1 MSNQQPQ
8 HVEDAR
14 RIVDDAWREVLRGLY
29 TQQNLGLVPERL
41 PDLSATEASR
51 RSAVGAALIARLSKV
66 DAGVLPHDLALSLR
80 LVRFRAEI
88 WAREEQL
95 YWAASDPV
103 GLGYFGMFLPTA
115 YCGGFLFNFVHAIV
129 RSLRFTTSDDLDRCL
144 GLAADYARMIDQ
156 VSERTLGQAARGMRM
171 PVPQISATRALI
183 RAFRDRASDA
193 WNIPDD
199 RLVLLDSRR
208 FKDALGR
215 LISEQIVPAFDRL
228 LGLFDDDYVAK
239 APSGVGM
246 SQYPGGSEIY
256 DLLVRMHTTQ
266 NLTPQEVF
274 EAGLSRMARIG
285 DEMASVRCDAGFTG
299 DGRAF
304 LALMA
309 ANRRWRADSVEGIA
323 GFFQRYIDR
332 LRPRLGEL
340 FHGEV
345 PIPYGVEPLPEALQ
359 GSMTFGYYDAPR
371 PDRQKGVYL
380 FNRANLSNQPLHS
393 IAALTYHELV
403 PGHHLHLSS
412 QHRNES
418 LHEFRRHGFVN
429 AYNEGWAEY
438 AATLAGEAGMYQE
451 PEERYGRLVM
461 DAFLTSRLV
470 VDTGMNSL
478 GWSLEQAR
486 EYMRTHSGMSETEIL
501 SETLRYSCDLPAQAL
516 AYKLGDTYIL
526 DLRAKMR
533 AALGASFD
541 IRDFHSAVLGPGSLA
556 LADLAWHLEH
566 ETNRLLPH

>member
-95 YWAASDPV
+95 YWTASDPV

-129 RSLRFTTSDDLDRCL
+129 RSLRFATSDDLDRCL

-266 NLTPQEVF
+266 DLTPQEVF
-274 EAGLSRMARIG
+274 EAGLSRMARIE
-285 DEMASVRCDAGFTG
+285 DEMASVRRDAGFTG

-304 LALMA
+304 LAVTA
-309 ANRRWRADSVEGIA
+309 ANRRWRADSIQGIA

-332 LRPRLGEL
+332 LRPSLGEL

-533 AALGASFD
+533 AALGAGFD
-541 IRDFHSAVLGPGSLA
+541 IRDFHGAVLGPGSLP

-566 ETNRLLPH
+566 ETSRLLRH

>member
-1 MSNQQPQ
+1 MSNQKPQ
-8 HVEDAR
+8 RVEDAR
-14 RIVDDAWREVLRGLY
+14 GIVDDAWREVLRGLY

-41 PDLSATEASR
+41 PDLSASEASR
-51 RSAVGAALIARLSKV
+51 RSAVGAALIARLNNV
-66 DAGVLPHDLALSLR
+66 DPGVLPHDVALSLR

-95 YWAASDPV
+95 YWTVSDPL

-115 YCGGFLFNFVHAIV
+115 YCGGFLFNFVHGIA
-129 RSLRFTTSDDLDRCL
+129 RGFRFATATDLERYL
-144 GLAADYARMIDQ
+144 GLAADYARMVDQ
-156 VSERTLGQAARGMRM
+156 MSERTAGQAARGMRM
-171 PVPQISATRALI
+171 PVPQISATRVLI
-183 RAFRDRASDA
+183 SAFRDRASDV
-193 WNIPDD
+193 WNVSDD
-199 RLVLLDSRR
+199 RLGPLGSTR
-208 FKDALGR
+208 FKDALVR
-215 LISEQIVPAFDRL
+215 LINQQIVPAFNRL
-228 LGLFDDDYVAK
+228 LGLFDEGYVAK
-239 APSGVGM
+239 APAGVGM
-246 SQYPGGSEIY
+246 SQYAGGPEIY

-266 NLTPQEVF
+266 SLTPQQVF
-274 EAGLSRMARIG
+274 EAGMSRMARIEK
-285 DEMASVRCDAGFTG
+285 EMESVRHDAGFDG

-304 LALMA
+304 LARMA
-309 ANRRWRADSVEGIA
+309 AERRWRADSAQDIA

-332 LRPRLGEL
+332 LRPRLGGL
-340 FHGEV
+340 FHSET
-345 PIPYGVEPLPEALQ
+345 PIPYGVEPLPAALQ

-380 FNRANLSNQPLHS
+380 FNSANLSNQSLHN

-418 LHEFRRHGFVN
+418 LHEFRRHSFVN

-470 VDTGMNSL
+470 VDTGMNRL

-486 EYMRTHSGMSETEIL
+486 EYMRRHSGMSETEIL

-516 AYKLGDTYIL
+516 AYKLGDNYIL
-526 DLRAKMR
+526 DLREKMR
-533 AALGASFD
+533 AALGAGFD
-541 IRDFHSAVLGPGSLA
+541 IRDFHSAVLGPGSLP